1 MEDIFPKNAFQE
13 GGVGGGGTNFAGKIY
28 MEIVQHGA
36 TNDQII
42 PRGKEFHKIHFP
54 VMWTLNLK
62 IFSDH
67 GGIFTWR

>member
-13 GGVGGGGTNFAGKIY
+13 GGGGGGGGANFAGRIY

-42 PRGKEFHKIHFP
+42 LRGKEFHKIHFP
-54 VMWTLNLK
+54 VM
-62 IFSDH
+62 
-67 GGIFTWR
+67 

>member
-1 MEDIFPKNAFQE
+1 MYNILPRNCFSYIFEFQLVGMEDIFPKNAFQE
-13 GGVGGGGTNFAGKIY
+13 GGVGGTNFAGKIY

-54 VMWTLNLK
+54 VM
-62 IFSDH
+62 
-67 GGIFTWR
+67 